1 MPDYVDNAVFIYD
14 HAGFPLV
21 KEVMGNCVGAKVVS
35 IPLQAWL
42 DDPGAVLADAQHVV
56 IAAAMGRVKQL
67 LLQSMDYG
75 FSIGILPIAGHR
87 KMSRFLDLPDNPV
100 AAVEHA
106 LRSGAPAMDLVLCNG
121 KVMLFR
127 ATIGWLPLFD
137 EPPGMGRV
145 EAVLRALGK
154 LVKIQL
160 RRVNIITGGGKVI
173 KTSAIGCMV
182 VQRHQGSLGSRLT
195 ERATSISDAAVG
207 LVVMSPR
214 SVLQYLQFLLEITF
228 SSTRH
233 QRLPAGIGFIRSNEL
248 RLETTEDQD
257 VFIDGVRSSRTPVEC
272 RVLPAATRVNVGPGL
287 CKAFNS
293 RVNQQRE
300 RLQIDDLP
308 NKKELTKSLSKR
320 VPIFSYASVDRFRD
334 LFRVLRQDAELNMNY
349 VVLMVLST
357 MLATVGLY
365 LDSAA
370 VIIGAMLLAPLM
382 APLVSASMG
391 ILRADNDLFFTAVRT
406 IIVGIVIAL
415 FSAALTTLMFQH
427 KPVTDEMLG
436 RLNPSLLDLAVA
448 IFSGMAA
455 AYSKSFQQVAQNLAG
470 VAIAVALVP
479 PLAVAGIGIG
489 RGDPFFFMQAFLLFM
504 TNLVGIILSAM
515 FTFRVLG
522 YSPVVRNK
530 QGLMAMLLLLAVI
543 SIPLY
548 ASYHQIV
555 DQIVFEQS
563 LETDR
568 FLVNGKYVMVKNVK
582 VSSQRGRP
590 LLVMDILAR
599 EPLTREDLQK
609 LKGKLRNQFRTEWA
623 MHTTVIYLL

>member
-1 MPDYVDNAVFIYD
+1 
-14 HAGFPLV
+14 
-21 KEVMGNCVGAKVVS
+21 
-35 IPLQAWL
+35 
-42 DDPGAVLADAQHVV
+42 
-56 IAAAMGRVKQL
+56 
-67 LLQSMDYG
+67 
-75 FSIGILPIAGHR
+75 
-87 KMSRFLDLPDNPV
+87 
-100 AAVEHA
+100 
-106 LRSGAPAMDLVLCNG
+106 
-121 KVMLFR
+121 
-127 ATIGWLPLFD
+127 
-137 EPPGMGRV
+137 
-145 EAVLRALGK
+145 
-154 LVKIQL
+154 
-160 RRVNIITGGGKVI
+160 
-173 KTSAIGCMV
+173 
-182 VQRHQGSLGSRLT
+182 
-195 ERATSISDAAVG
+195 
-207 LVVMSPR
+207 
-214 SVLQYLQFLLEITF
+214 
-228 SSTRH
+228 
-233 QRLPAGIGFIRSNEL
+233 
-248 RLETTEDQD
+248 
-257 VFIDGVRSSRTPVEC
+257 
-272 RVLPAATRVNVGPGL
+272 
-287 CKAFNS
+287 
-293 RVNQQRE
+293 
-300 RLQIDDLP
+300 
-308 NKKELTKSLSKR
+308 
-320 VPIFSYASVDRFRD
+320 
-334 LFRVLRQDAELNMNY
+334 
-349 VVLMVLST
+349 LMVLST

>member
-1 MPDYVDNAVFIYD
+1 MSDYVDKAVFIYD
-14 HAGFPLV
+14 QAGRNRL
-21 KEVMGNCVGAKVVS
+21 KDVMGNCVGVK
-35 IPLQAWL
+35 ITPYPLHEWL
-42 DDPGAVLADAQHVV
+42 AEPVRVLDGAQHVV
-56 IAAAMGRVKQL
+56 IAARMGRVKQL
-67 LLQSMDYG
+67 LRQSMDYG
-75 FSIGILPIAGHR
+75 FSVGILSIES
-87 KMSRFLDLPDNPV
+87 SRRMAQLLDLPENPV

-106 LRSGAPAMDLVLCNG
+106 LRSDAPVMDLVLCNG

-137 EPPGMGRV
+137 EPVGMSRI
-145 EAVLRALGK
+145 EAFFRALGK
-154 LVKIQL
+154 LLKIHL
-160 RRVNIITGGGKVI
+160 RRVNVITGSGKVI

-182 VQRHQGSLGSRLT
+182 VQRHHGAFGSSMT
-195 ERATSISDAAVG
+195 ERATSISDGAVG
-207 LVVMSPR
+207 LVIMSPR
-214 SVLQYLQFLLEITF
+214 SVLQYLQFLFEISF
-228 SSTRH
+228 SSARRG
-233 QRLPAGIGFIRSNEL
+233 RLPSGIGFVRSDKLRIEPAVEL
-248 RLETTEDQD
+248 D
-257 VFIDGVRSSRTPVEC
+257 VFVDGVRASRTPIEC
-272 RVLPAATRVNVGPGL
+272 HVLPGATRVNVGPGL
-287 CKAFNS
+287 S
-293 RVNQQRE
+293 RSFGRPKHRRGE
-300 RLQIDDLP
+300 RLHVEHLP
-308 NKKELTKSLSKR
+308 NKKELSKSLSR
-320 VPIFSYASVDRFRD
+320 RLPIFSYASADRFRD
-334 LFRVLRQDAELNMNY
+334 LFQVLRSDAELNMNY

-365 LDSAA
+365 MDSAA

-391 ILRADNDLFFTAVRT
+391 ILRGDNLLFFAAVRT
-406 IIVGIVIAL
+406 IIIGVVIAL
-415 FSAALTTLMFQH
+415 CSAALTTLMFQH

-448 IFSGMAA
+448 VFSGIAA
-455 AYSKSFQQVAQNLAG
+455 AYSKAFRQISQNLAG

-479 PLAVAGIGIG
+479 PLAVAGIGAG
-489 RGDPFFFMQAFLLFM
+489 RGDLMFFWQALLLFL
-504 TNLVGIILSAM
+504 TNMIGIIIAGM

-530 QGLMAMLLLLAVI
+530 QGLGVMLLLLVLV

-548 ASYHQIV
+548 AAYHQIV

-582 VSSQRGRP
+582 VSSLRGRP

-609 LKGKLRNQFRTEWA
+609 LRGKLRNQFRTEWA